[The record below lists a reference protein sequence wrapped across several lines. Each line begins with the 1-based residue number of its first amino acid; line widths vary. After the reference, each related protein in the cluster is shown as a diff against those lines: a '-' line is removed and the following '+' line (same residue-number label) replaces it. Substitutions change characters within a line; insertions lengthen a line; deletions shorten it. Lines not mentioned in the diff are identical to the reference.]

1 VLAFARDWQHDGS
14 MASDRASLKALKN
27 ILSEVDLIL
36 ETCPPLPENR
46 TGRSRELL
54 RAALALVDDMAGQA
68 GKTAG
73 EVIGH
78 KGGSVTARR
87 FGADHFRKLAAMRKT
102 RAGGRP
108 RKQAE

>member
-1 VLAFARDWQHDGS
+1 

-27 ILSEVDLIL
+27 ILSEVDLLL

-54 RAALALVDDMAGQA
+54 RAALALTDDLMSQA

-73 EVIGH
+73 ELIGR
-78 KGGSVTARR
+78 KGGNVTARR
-87 FGADHFRKLAAMRKT
+87 FGADHFRKLATLRKT

>member
-1 VLAFARDWQHDGS
+1 
-14 MASDRASLKALKN
+14 MPSDRASLNALKN

-36 ETCPPLPENR
+36 ETCPPLPQKR

-54 RAALALVDDMAGQA
+54 RSALALVDDLTSQV

-73 EVIGH
+73 EIVGH
-78 KGGSVTARR
+78 KGGSATAHK
-87 FGADHFRKLAAMRKT
+87 FGPDHFRKLAAMRKT

-108 RKQAE
+108 PKENK